1 MSTKSKGTSIEKII
15 KEFQKSDVDEQV
27 KVYFQLKEYLDK
39 KLDEENQDL
48 EEKINQIQSIK
59 QKL

>member
-27 KVYFQLKEYLDK
+27 KVYFQLKEYLNK
-39 KLDEENQDL
+39 KLDERQL
-48 EEKINQIQSIK
+48 ELEAKTNEIQSTK
-59 QKL
+59 ERL

>member
-27 KVYFQLKEYLDK
+27 KVYFQLKEYLNK
-39 KLDEENQDL
+39 KLDERQSEL
-48 EEKINQIQSIK
+48 EAKTNEIQSTK
-59 QKL
+59 ERL

>member
-27 KVYFQLKEYLDK
+27 KVYFQLKEYLNK
-39 KLDEENQDL
+39 KLDERSENLDA
-48 EEKINQIQSIK
+48 EINQIQSIK
-59 QKL
+59 DRL